1 MILTVGGLALPA
13 SEQSKA
19 EYIQPTTSKRAID
32 GTLITK
38 HLYDKWRLTYAVPD
52 ASSLEL
58 DYQAE
63 LYGILIASQVNAVSV
78 TFISP
83 YDQLEHTIT
92 ARCTELVTPD
102 VSVLL
107 AWQPIGYSGVSFVME
122 EV

>member
-1 MILTVGGLALPA
+1 MILTVGGMALPA

-38 HLYDKWRLTYAVPD
+38 HNYDKWRLTYAMPD
-52 ASSLEL
+52 ASSMEL

-63 LYGILIASQVNAVSV
+63 LYGILIGAQVNAVRV
-78 TFISP
+78 TFVSP
-83 YDQLEHTIT
+83 YDQQEHTIT

-107 AWQPIGYSGVSFVME
+107 SWRPIGYMGVSFVME